1 LAAAA
6 FLILADMMALVL
18 TSKGERNKMNLKGR
32 IGRRRI
38 FKFGVV
44 SLAGLPALASAASQQ
59 KSPDKID
66 PDAGV
71 TAPED
76 LMKEHGVLNRC
87 LLIYE
92 EAIRKLRNKE
102 EVAPEVF
109 NHTAELIRSF
119 VEEYHERNEEKYIFP
134 VFEEHKILVDL
145 VQTLKTQH
153 KAGRDVTA
161 RILRLSTADQFRLQ
175 DSRTQLMASCQSFIR
190 MYRPHESR
198 EDTVLF
204 PALRTLLTPKQVQA
218 LGDKMEED
226 EHKVLGDE
234 GFEKSV
240 DKVASIERTLGIYE
254 LGQFTPKA

>member
-1 LAAAA
+1 M
-6 FLILADMMALVL
+6 DYKHWM
-18 TSKGERNKMNLKGR
+18 
-32 IGRRRI
+32 GRRNML
-38 FKFGVV
+38 KAGVA
-44 SLAGLPALASAASQQ
+44 SLAGLPALAYAAPQA
-59 KSPDKID
+59 KNPDKID

-92 EAIRKLRNKE
+92 EAMRRLRNKE
-102 EVAPEVF
+102 DVSPEVF

-119 VEEYHERNEEKYIFP
+119 VEEYHEKNEEKYIFP
-134 VFEEHKILVDL
+134 VFEAHKTLVDL
-145 VQTLKTQH
+145 VQTLLAQH
-153 KAGRDVTA
+153 KAGREVTA
-161 RILRLSTADQFRLQ
+161 RILRLSIPDQFRSQ
-175 DSRTQLMASCQSFIR
+175 DNRTQLMAYCQSFIR

-204 PALRTLLTPKQVQA
+204 PALRTLLTPGQVSA

-240 DKVASIERTLGIYE
+240 DKVANIEKALGIYD
-254 LGQFTPKA
+254 LAQFTPKA

>member
-1 LAAAA
+1 M
-6 FLILADMMALVL
+6 D
-18 TSKGERNKMNLKGR
+18 LKDR
-32 IGRRRI
+32 IGRRSILRV
-38 FKFGVV
+38 GVV
-44 SLAGLPALASAASQQ
+44 SLAGLPALASTASQQ
-59 KSPDKID
+59 KNPDKID
-66 PDAGV
+66 PDSGV

-76 LMKEHGVLNRC
+76 LMKEHGVLDRC

-92 EAIRKLRNKE
+92 EAIRRLGSKE

-134 VFEEHKILVDL
+134 VFEENKTLIDL

-161 RILRLSTADQFRLQ
+161 RILRLSTPDQFRSQ
-175 DSRTQLMASCQSFIR
+175 DNRTQLMVSCQSFIR
-190 MYRPHESR
+190 MYRPHKSR

-204 PALRTLLTPKQVQA
+204 PALRTLLTPRQVEA

-226 EHKVLGDE
+226 EHKVLGEE

-240 DKVASIERTLGIYE
+240 DKVASIEKTLGIYE

>member
-1 LAAAA
+1 MLRA
-6 FLILADMMALVL
+6 
-18 TSKGERNKMNLKGR
+18 
-32 IGRRRI
+32 
-38 FKFGVV
+38 GVV
-44 SLAGLPALASAASQQ
+44 SLAGLPALVSASAQE

-92 EAIRKLRNKE
+92 ESIRRLRNKE
-102 EVAPEVF
+102 EVSPEAF
-109 NHTAELIRSF
+109 SHTAELIRTF

-134 VFEEHKILVDL
+134 VFEEHKLLVDL
-145 VQTLKTQH
+145 VQTLKAQH
-153 KAGRDVTA
+153 LAGRAVTA
-161 RILRLSTADQFRLQ
+161 RILRLSAPDQFRLPTN
-175 DSRTQLMASCQSFIR
+175 RTQLVTLCQSFIR

-204 PALRTLLTPKQVQA
+204 PALRTLLTPGQVEA

-226 EHKVLGDE
+226 EHKVLGEE

-240 DKVASIERTLGIYE
+240 DRVAAIEKGLGIYE
-254 LGQFTPKA
+254 LAQFTPKA